1 MYEVI
6 VETGFSAAH
15 RLANYHGKCEN
26 LHGHNWKVEITVQSE
41 HLDDTGLAM
50 DFKILKAYAGEIME
64 KFDHKNLSD
73 LPEFQRL
80 NPTTENIARLIYE
93 ALELRLDG
101 LDANIYRVSVAES
114 ETSRASYRKSACV
127 E

>member
-1 MYEVI
+1 MYEVT

-15 RLANYHGKCEN
+15 RLENYRGKCEN
-26 LHGHNWKVEITVQSE
+26 LHGHNWKVEITVRSE
-41 HLDDTGLAM
+41 HLDATGLAM

-64 KFDHKNLSD
+64 KFDHRNLSD
-73 LPEFQRL
+73 LPEFRRQ
-80 NPTTENIARLIYE
+80 NPTTENIACLIYE
-93 ALELRLDG
+93 ALELKLEG
-101 LDANIYRVSVAES
+101 LGANIYKVSVAES